1 MSQIPLI
8 DIFHLSAMAITV
20 GCFLFISAKR
30 VIELCSNTNI
40 EKS

>member
-1 MSQIPLI
+1 MNQVPLI

-30 VIELCSNTNI
+30 VIELSSKSDI
-40 EKS
+40 EKP